1 MRRCFCSLVMGLC
14 LSLFLLT
21 DVCALMPVGSRHVS
35 GSVVVQQASQL
46 TVALTPV
53 AGITAGVAPAGLVMF
68 VLSINEAAPHDLYT
82 IQPDARNTAP
92 NVLGGVD
99 IILTSPSND
108 NNVHRVVFSEP
119 FDGYHPDY
127 GFGVLEKAGYQD
139 SIILPTQQ
147 NLVQG
152 VYSLGL
158 TVSSWT
164 L

>member
-21 DVCALMPVGSRHVS
+21 DAC
-35 GSVVVQQASQL
+35 
-46 TVALTPV
+46 ALTPV
-53 AGITAGVAPAGLVMF
+53 GGIAAGVAPAGLVMF

-82 IQPDARNTAP
+82 IQPDVQNTTP
-92 NVLGGVD
+92 SILGGVD
-99 IILTSPSND
+99 IILTSPAND
-108 NNVHRVVFSEP
+108 NKAHRVVFSKQ

-127 GFGVLEKAGYQD
+127 GFGVRENAGYQD

-147 NLVQG
+147 HLVQG
-152 VYSLGL
+152 QYSLGL